1 MDLSETPAKALFTL
15 QAWGPQTHQESQ
27 LPLDADFTNMSP
39 PSHEAGATAK
49 RDAIDGAHVVNY
61 FDTQMNE
68 TQVAQA
74 ALDYGP
80 KHHQVSNVDS
90 TMESTKALLHNFLD
104 DLRESQTE
112 HSFYLDGLLSQ
123 WLDIWRRD
131 RSHALLIYVLGDG
144 SEQYQD
150 RKLARSNLDTI
161 DKLKTG
167 ILERQCSEQGAC
179 IHLAK
184 MKSTISIDS
193 NEALE
198 LKMAINL
205 REIRDLK
212 GGLLVDKP
220 VTVGRESIIQK
231 ALLKERYHRAIASRN
246 PYPSPSEG
254 SPTFGTKTSEN
265 FQDWVSSFQV
275 PLFDT
280 RQWLCLTTYTGIG
293 DDARRLPVQ
302 ISNGEC

>member
-1 MDLSETPAKALFTL
+1 MDLSETPAKEVLTL
-15 QAWGPQTHQESQ
+15 QAWRPQIHQESQ
-27 LPLDADFTNMSP
+27 LPLDADFAKMSA

-49 RDAIDGAHVVNY
+49 RDAIDGAHTVNY
-61 FDTQMNE
+61 FDAQVNE

-80 KHHQVSNVDS
+80 KHHQVSIVDS
-90 TMESTKALLHNFLD
+90 NMESTKALLQNFLD
-104 DLRESQTE
+104 HLKESQTE

-131 RSHALLIYVLGDG
+131 RSHALLIYILGDG

-150 RKLARSNLDTI
+150 RKLARSNLETI
-161 DKLKTG
+161 DKIKTS
-167 ILERQCSEQGAC
+167 ILERQCSEQDAC
-179 IHLAK
+179 IHLAR
-184 MKSTISIDS
+184 MQSIISMDS
-193 NEALE
+193 DEALE
-198 LKMAINL
+198 LRMAVNL
-205 REIRDLK
+205 REIRDLN

-254 SPTFGTKTSEN
+254 SPTFGTNTSKD
-265 FQDWVSSFQV
+265 FQDWVSSF
-275 PLFDT
+275 
-280 RQWLCLTTYTGIG
+280 
-293 DDARRLPVQ
+293 
-302 ISNGEC
+302 

>member
-1 MDLSETPAKALFTL
+1 MDLSETPAKDLLTL
-15 QAWGPQTHQESQ
+15 QAWSPQTHQESQ
-27 LPLDADFTNMSP
+27 LPLYADFANMSA
-39 PSHEAGATAK
+39 PSHEAGVTAE
-49 RDAIDGAHVVNY
+49 RDAIDEAHTVNC
-61 FDTQMNE
+61 FDAQMNE

-80 KHHQVSNVDS
+80 KHHQVSIVDS
-90 TMESTKALLHNFLD
+90 NMESTKALLQNFLA
-104 DLRESQTE
+104 DLKESQTE

-131 RSHALLIYVLGDG
+131 RSHALLIYVLGGG

-150 RKLARSNLDTI
+150 RILAPSNLETI
-161 DKLKTG
+161 DKIKTS
-167 ILERQCSEQGAC
+167 ILQRQCSEQGAC
-179 IHLAK
+179 LHLAR
-184 MKSTISIDS
+184 MKSTVSIDS
-193 NEALE
+193 DEALE

-205 REIRDLK
+205 REIRDLS

-231 ALLKERYHRAIASRN
+231 ALLKERYHRAVASRN

-254 SPTFGTKTSEN
+254 SPTLGTNTSEN

-275 PLFDT
+275 SLFYSLSVAASHNIY
-280 RQWLCLTTYTGIG
+280 RYW
-293 DDARRLPVQ
+293 
-302 ISNGEC
+302 